1 MVGLKAALRRKL
13 EMKVPMSEQRL
24 LDDPYLRLGYGMH
37 SYFNVLLQLMCMMM
51 IIMILSIP
59 LMMTYSSF
67 DALNKY
73 DAGVTNMNIY
83 SLGNLGGA
91 ESICRT

>member
-37 SYFNVLLQLMCMMM
+37 SYFQVLLQLMCLMLM
-51 IIMILSIP
+51 IMVLSVP
-59 LMMTYSSF
+59 LMITYSTF
-67 DALNKY
+67 DAFKNH
-73 DAGVTNMNIY
+73 DTGATNMNQY

-91 ESICRT
+91 KSICMT